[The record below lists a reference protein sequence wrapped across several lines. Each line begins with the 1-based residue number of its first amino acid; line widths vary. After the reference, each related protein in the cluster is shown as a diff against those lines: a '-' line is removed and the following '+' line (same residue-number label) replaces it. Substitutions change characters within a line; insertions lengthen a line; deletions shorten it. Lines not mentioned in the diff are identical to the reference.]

1 MLNDFIKIHTL
12 PYIWLQKYI
21 SETVPI
27 HLNILNIIFNEH
39 TYYETKPYVL
49 FFNFIIYRLRNN
61 LIVRNYVLQKLIL
74 KSNQ

>member
-49 FFNFIIYRLRNN
+49 F
-61 LIVRNYVLQKLIL
+61 LIL
-74 KSNQ
+74 